1 MMINFT
7 SEQTIA
13 MNKARALPFDDF
25 WMPEPNSGCW
35 LWLGGVSK
43 SGYGTGSDG
52 DGGTMPAH
60 RRSWKIRYGSL
71 PPKPLCILHR
81 CDVPSCVNPDH
92 LFVGTKADNNADRHR
107 KGRDNSGKGP
117 HHGNARLIPEQ
128 VAMILADPRRQR
140 AIADDYG
147 IAQSHVSRIKRG
159 QHWTAKE

>member
-1 MMINFT
+1 MTFT
-7 SEQTIA
+7 SA
-13 MNKARALPFDDF
+13 YNKARALPFDDY

-35 LWLGGVSK
+35 LWLGCLSK
-43 SGYGTGSDG
+43 SGYGSGSDG
-52 DGGTMPAH
+52 DGGVMLAH
-60 RRSWKIRYGSL
+60 RRSWKIRHGAL
-71 PPKPLCILHR
+71 PPNPMCILHK
-81 CDVPSCVNPDH
+81 CDVRCCVNPDH

-117 HHGNARLIPEQ
+117 HHGNARLTPGQ